1 MSDDDPTDR
10 LRTLLRHSKNVKQ
23 IARDTGVGY
32 LKLHRFTKGRTRI
45 ISLNDADRVLRHL
58 TGRGAGES

>member
-1 MSDDDPTDR
+1 MSDDEPSDR
-10 LRTLLRHSKNVKQ
+10 LRTLLRQAKNVKQ

-32 LKLHRFTKGRTRI
+32 HKLHRFTKGRTRI

-58 TGRGAGES
+58 TGKGVTEP